1 MIFDEHVVV
10 ITGAGS
16 GIGRGLAAGFCNDG
30 ASVVGIGRT
39 EKDLEETSRSY
50 GRGRMDYVVGD
61 VSKDADVDRLFSK
74 SIELH
79 GKVDILIN
87 NAAVYPMH
95 TFLESPAEVWRK
107 AIEINV
113 VGMAMCCQRA
123 LPGMLERGYGRI
135 INLGSFAWRKPIPN
149 SSAYSTSKGAVRP
162 LTRAIASEID
172 RSRYPNVLV
181 NELIPGMVKTRMSET
196 GEDPMDIYSHAR
208 FVAELPSGGPTGK
221 TFVQSRLHIE
231 DYGIRARLKRLISKY
246 TGGFLG

>member
-1 MIFDEHVVV
+1 MRFEEQVVV

-39 EKDLEETSRSY
+39 ERDLEETSRAY
-50 GRGRMDYVVGD
+50 GRGKMEYVVGD
-61 VSKDADVDRLFSK
+61 VSKDADVDRLFSR

-87 NAAVYPMH
+87 NAAVYPMCA
-95 TFLESPAEVWRK
+95 FLESPAEEWRR

-113 VGMAMCCQRA
+113 IGLAMCCQRA

-135 INLGSFAWRKPIPN
+135 INLGSFAWKKPIPS
-149 SSAYSTSKGAVRP
+149 SSAYSASKGAVRS
-162 LTRAIASEID
+162 LTKAIASEID

-181 NELIPGMVKTRMSET
+181 NELIPGTVKTRMSET
-196 GEDPMDIYSHAR
+196 GEDPMNIYPHAR
-208 FVAELPSGGPTGK
+208 FIVELPSGGPAGEI
-221 TFVQSRLHIE
+221 FLRSRQLIE
-231 DYGIRARLKRLISKY
+231 DYGIRARMKRLISKY
-246 TGGFLG
+246 TGGLFG